1 MHLQGGKTMKRYQVT
16 KRHPE
21 AKANAMAVI
30 LFMMVSFV
38 FLGMGTAAA
47 QGEKV
52 EKGPASTHELLMK
65 ANDQLTVALHYAELA
80 VSPHQPGMGW
90 HAAQTQRAINILVG
104 TESPDFNK
112 EVENPGD
119 GHGVMKY
126 LQEAHD
132 AMKGCRP
139 VNTCNAIES
148 ALEYLRAA
156 LEHGKK
162 SIEWT
167 RMAGMEQRHAR
178 MFGALLRA
186 VEGTRDTESAALGAL
201 GYAIR
206 VTEHMAEH

>member
-1 MHLQGGKTMKRYQVT
+1 MKRFQVT
-16 KRHPE
+16 KSHLK
-21 AKANAMAVI
+21 AKANVLAGIVVMIA
-30 LFMMVSFV
+30 SFLL
-38 FLGMGTAAA
+38 LGTGTVAAES
-47 QGEKV
+47 EKV

-65 ANDQLTVALHYAELA
+65 ANDELAIALHYAELA
-80 VSPHQPGMGW
+80 VTPHQPGMGW
-90 HAAQTQRAINILVG
+90 HKAQTQRAINILVG
-104 TESPDFNK
+104 AGSPDFNK
-112 EVENPGD
+112 EVENPGN

-139 VNTCNAIES
+139 VNTCDAIES

-156 LEHGKK
+156 IEHGKK

-186 VEGTRDTESAALGAL
+186 VEGTRDTESAAVGAL

-206 VTEHMAEH
+206 VTEHMTEHK